1 MTKTAED
8 LAKMDPNQIAHY
20 ATNMSRKSPALRR
33 EARAAWA
40 TLQADVMRAVEG
52 SAARGH
58 AMAQWQIIE
67 KLSQARMGLLCAI
80 VLGHSKEALDAG
92 RRACGLVLLG
102 EDGEPV

>member
-8 LAKMDPNQIAHY
+8 LAKMNPDQIAYY

-40 TLQADVMRAVEG
+40 TLQADVMEAVRLAVLQG
-52 SAARGH
+52 QS
-58 AMAQWQIIE
+58 MSQWQIVE
-67 KLSQARMGLLCAI
+67 KLGQARMGMLCAI
-80 VLGHSKEALDAG
+80 VLGHSNEALDAG